1 MTSPSATNMKMT
13 CTAIS
18 RKGDTHPLISKE
30 LTRPS
35 WSTERKEIV
44 FQSRGS
50 FRAVSYNYE
59 ITFTGTECLR
69 FVEVAVQTTAQDRV
83 FRAVGMG
90 AMTSL
95 RELLDGQ
102 PPETKEDI

>member
-1 MTSPSATNMKMT
+1 MKMT
-13 CTAIS
+13 STATS
-18 RKGDTHPLISKE
+18 RKAETYTLISKE
-30 LTRPS
+30 ITRAEWCS
-35 WSTERKEIV
+35 ERKEIV
-44 FQSRGS
+44 FQSHGY
-50 FRAVSYNYE
+50 FRRVSYNYE
-59 ITFTGTECLR
+59 ITFTGTEFLR

-83 FRAVGMG
+83 SRAVGMG

>member
-1 MTSPSATNMKMT
+1 MKMT

-18 RKGDTHPLISKE
+18 RKAETHTLISEE
-30 LTRPS
+30 LTRPW
-35 WSTERKEIV
+35 WSTERKETV
-44 FQSRGS
+44 FQSHS
-50 FRAVSYNYE
+50 NFRRVSYNYE
-59 ITFTGTECLR
+59 ITFTGTEFLR

-83 FRAVGMG
+83 SRAVGMG